1 MAKAPKPFKPVVVTA
16 NHLRSGAV
24 LFRDASGGWTIRIA
38 DAWVAETF
46 EEAEALLVQAKAD
59 AVAVDPVLIDVIVID
74 GAPEPTSL
82 RERIRA
88 SGPTAETIPPTEA
101 AHVSL

>member
-24 LFRDASGGWTIRIA
+24 LFRDASGGWTVRIS
-38 DAWVAETF
+38 DAWVAETVKA
-46 EEAEALLVQAKAD
+46 AEMLLAEAKAD
-59 AVAVDPVLIDVIVID
+59 AIAVDPVPIEVIVID
-74 GAPEPTSL
+74 GAPEPISL

-88 SGPTAETIPPTEA
+88 SGPTAETVPPMEA
-101 AHVSL
+101 ADVSL